1 MTGLV
6 SIHQLADARRAS
18 GVTDEDATAAWRRAM
33 VEHPAPTQKP
43 PRDEARRR
51 RQKDENARIQDDAAS
66 VLPPVMTVDDML
78 ADCVWVASGSQV
90 GRLSAPKTALSFG
103 EFCDLTA
110 CNVTAVSEP
119 DSKAKPRQVLNA
131 LLWKRHAS
139 RKTVNARTFHAGA
152 GEICRD
158 PDGELSLNSWRP
170 IERYQASAD
179 VGPFLEHVE
188 YLFGDTDERQ
198 VFLNWLA
205 HIEQQPG
212 VLPHFGW
219 LHVAANTG
227 TGRNWLASVL
237 ARVWRG
243 YVAPNVDL
251 PALLES
257 QFNGP
262 LAGRVL
268 ALVDE
273 VREGSGENPFRQANR
288 LKSLV
293 NAEERIINPKF
304 GRQYRE
310 HNACRWL
317 VFSNHLNAL
326 PLNDT
331 DRRWRVVSHS
341 AAPRSPETYAG
352 LYALLDD
359 AEFINAVGV
368 WLRERDISAF
378 NPGERPP
385 MNEAKRAALDASKS
399 LVQKAAEQLVANW
412 PADVITN
419 GDAAEVM
426 GDGEKGITPAAM
438 RRALTEAGAIQFGDG
453 KPVKVRGQSWRCWVL
468 RNVARWAEA
477 QPFEIASE
485 AAKARQYNAA
495 ATAMDVLASV
505 AREDDSCGP
514 L

>member
-1 MTGLV
+1 VTKLV
-6 SIHQLADARRAS
+6 SIGEIAAARRAS
-18 GVTDEDATAAWRRAM
+18 GVTDEDATTAWRRAM
-33 VEHPAPTQKP
+33 VEQPAPKP
-43 PRDEARRR
+43 TRDEARRR

-66 VLPPVMTVDDML
+66 VLPPTMTVDDML
-78 ADCVWVASGSQV
+78 ADCVWIASGSQV

-110 CNVTAVSEP
+110 CNVTAVVDP
-119 DSKAKPRQVLNA
+119 DSKSRPRQVPNA
-131 LLWKRHAS
+131 VLWKKHAV
-139 RKTVNARTFHAGA
+139 RKTVHARTFHAGA

-170 IERYQASAD
+170 IERNKASAD
-179 VGPFLEHVE
+179 VIPFLEHVE
-188 YLFGDTDERQ
+188 YLFGDATERE
-198 VFLNWLA
+198 VFLSWLA

-212 VLPHFGW
+212 VLPHYGW
-219 LHVAANTG
+219 LHIAANTG

-268 ALVDE
+268 AMVDE
-273 VREGSGENPFRQANR
+273 VQEGGENPFRQANR

-317 VFSNHLNAL
+317 VFSNHHNAL

-341 AAPRSPETYAG
+341 AAPRSPETYTR

-385 MNEAKRAALDASKS
+385 MNEAKLAALDASKS

-412 PADVITN
+412 SSDVITN

-426 GDGEKGITPAAM
+426 GDGSERGVTPAAM
-438 RRALTEAGAIQFGDG
+438 RRALTEAGAIQYGDG
-453 KPVKVRGQSWRCWVL
+453 RPVKVRGQSWRCWIL
-468 RNVARWAEA
+468 RCAERWSGA
-477 QPFEIASE
+477 QPFEIANE
-485 AAKARQYNAA
+485 AAKAREYNAA
-495 ATAMDVLASV
+495 ATAMDVLALG
-505 AREDDSCGP
+505 ARDDIADSP
-514 L
+514 F